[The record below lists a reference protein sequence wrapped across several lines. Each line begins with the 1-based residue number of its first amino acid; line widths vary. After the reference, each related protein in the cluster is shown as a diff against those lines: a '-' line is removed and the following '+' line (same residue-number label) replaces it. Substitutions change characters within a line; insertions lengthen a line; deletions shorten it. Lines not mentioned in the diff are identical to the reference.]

1 MALTTVPTSLSATAL
16 TLTTAAQ
23 PNITSVGTLSSLT
36 VSGNIIGGGNGSAS
50 GVTLSDGSVKIN
62 TGTGVVAAVDFY
74 CEVNNA
80 HRVRLK
86 SPAHA
91 NFSGNVDVVLPNY
104 SGTLLAENSSGY
116 VGIGTSSPGEMLEVE
131 GDVDG
136 EVAIKV
142 QNTSS
147 GSSAYA
153 ALYLQGDGNNFRIK
167 NWGDGTSDAN
177 ATEFISTAGS
187 SQFIFT
193 PANTEAMRIDSSGN
207 VGIGTSSPSTSLDIS
222 HQISGAGIEY
232 PLLIAGIDTGNTQDQ
247 VVGSGIGLQFKL
259 AGNAS
264 SGDSLVGAGIVAMRE
279 NASDAD
285 SSTGLAFQISQND
298 TTLDEVMRINSSGDV
313 GINITSPAAEL
324 HVNSLSENVNLRL
337 TRDTNYGV
345 QITGTDGANT
355 TKLKLGTI
363 NNGTLTERLQ
373 MTETDLK
380 PITDQGMGL
389 GTASYRWDKLHVR
402 TTAHQDFYILSEN
415 TTANSSFTASYFN
428 TTLSGSDSLTADR
441 ANYGI
446 YSALNSSATGGDTSN
461 EHRLYGIRSLVK
473 ATGDSDLIY
482 GGYFTGEAEHSSGSV
497 THLYG
502 SYNRGIADPNSGGTV
517 TITYGAYNEASIN
530 ASAGSSAPTAY
541 GSWNRVITSST
552 DAVAHTSLT
561 GCYAEIETDASGTAR
576 TSTNG
581 YLFRGVYD
589 DDSSAEHKFT
599 NFYGLHIGGTSLSSR
614 VDGTGNSA
622 GVYLSISGADQG
634 FWNSVDQP
642 NHFRGS
648 LSIGSGGREVGDTV
662 GAELH
667 LVEPDGGEMVL
678 ARYDPTIGTNNSLG
692 KILFGGTEDSGS
704 TVNFSASIQAFAQS
718 AHSTSDSDGYLTFNT
733 TDQGSTTLAERM
745 RIDRS
750 GRVRASDNNG
760 TLPTVDRHGF
770 EATSG
775 SSWIMTLRHRGSG
788 SDPHGLYINYS
799 SSSPDNTSSWFH
811 YCTDGGN
818 TLRFGV
824 RSDGDIF
831 THDAAINS
839 DRNLKT
845 NIVDATPKLADVMK
859 LKVRNFEWKKEHH
872 PGKEGK
878 KMIGLIAQEV
888 EEIFPALVTE
898 MDIKDKGTAGEN
910 PDHVPEMRKAITATA
925 LNAILIKAVQEL
937 TARVEELEAK

>member
-222 HQISGAGIEY
+222 HQISSTGIEY

-718 AHSTSDSDGYLTFNT
+718 AHSTSDSDGYLSFYTVP
-733 TDQGSTTLAERM
+733 QSSTTLTE
-745 RIDRS
+745 
-750 GRVRASDNNG
+750 RVRITRDGHMLNYGGTNSTAQQGVTTYGDGANGHYVSCTGTCNYWVTNHGQSSTTG
-760 TLPTVDRHGF
+760 TLSTFYNNTTAAGGI
-770 EATSG
+770 T
-775 SSWIMTLRHRGSG
+775 IQ
-788 SDPHGLYINYS
+788 
-799 SSSPDNTSSWFH
+799 NTSDVV
-811 YCTDGGN
+811 YGG
-818 TLRFGV
+818 T
-824 RSDGDIF
+824 SDYRRKENVADM
-831 THDAAINS
+831 
-839 DRNLKT
+839 
-845 NIVDATPKLADVMK
+845 VDATARLKQLRPITFNWIDGGVASEGFLAHEVQTIVPTAVTGVKDQVFDEEDAKDDPNVEVGGIKNQLLDPAKLVPMLVKAM
-859 LKVRNFEWKKEHH
+859 
-872 PGKEGK
+872 
-878 KMIGLIAQEV
+878 QEQ
-888 EEIFPALVTE
+888 
-898 MDIKDKGTAGEN
+898 
-910 PDHVPEMRKAITATA
+910 
-925 LNAILIKAVQEL
+925 QEL
-937 TARVEELEAK
+937 IETLQTKVAALEAK